1 MAEQEQGQDQ
11 TQEQDEELSVIT
23 MVDEDGN
30 EEDFVILDV
39 VELHDRQYALL
50 TKPENIEEDE
60 PEVLIMRMENDT
72 LVNIED
78 EEEFNHVIAHLEGH
92 AHH

>member
-1 MAEQEQGQDQ
+1 MAEHEH
-11 TQEQDEELSVIT
+11 EQDEQELSVIT

-39 VELHDRQYALL
+39 VEIHGKQYALL
-50 TKPENIEEDE
+50 TKPENIEADE
-60 PEVLIMRMENDT
+60 PEVLLMRMENDT

-78 EEEFNHVIAHLEGH
+78 ENEFNHVISHLEGH

>member
-1 MAEQEQGQDQ
+1 MAEHEHEHDDQ
-11 TQEQDEELSVIT
+11 ELSVIT
-23 MVDEDGN
+23 MVDDEGN

-39 VELHDRQYALL
+39 VEIHGKQYALL

-60 PEVLIMRMENDT
+60 PEVLLMRLENDT

-78 EEEFNHVIAHLEGH
+78 ENEFNHVISHLEGH
-92 AHH
+92 AQH

>member
-1 MAEQEQGQDQ
+1 MAEHEHTHEHD
-11 TQEQDEELSVIT
+11 QDEELSVIT

-39 VELHDRQYALL
+39 VDIHGKQYALL

-60 PEVLIMRMENDT
+60 PEVLLMRLENDT

-78 EEEFNHVIAHLEGH
+78 ENEFNHVISHLEGH